1 MSKTIFEKYGITV
14 EEIGYFEDKVEMID
28 LDSLE
33 SFKDLEEKSFKIKET
48 YFDRG
53 FGETIYKIYQHGE
66 LIHEGLSFCD
76 YDDFKE
82 EFIIDPK
89 KALKELSYKP
99 IAKIEDI

>member
-14 EEIGYFEDKVEMID
+14 EEIGYFEDKVEVID
-28 LDSLE
+28 LDSLKD
-33 SFKDLEEKSFKIKET
+33 FKDLEEDTFKIEET
-48 YFDRG
+48 YFLRD

-76 YDDFKE
+76 YDDFKK
-82 EFIIDPK
+82 EFMIDPK
-89 KALKELSYKP
+89 KALEGLSYKP